1 MNDLIVK
8 RISVALQLQ
17 EAQVRKVLVLRSEG
31 ATIPFI
37 ARYRKEQTQSLTE
50 ISIKQIFELED
61 QYIKLLARKETIV
74 DAIKEQG
81 KWNDK
86 LAQSIDACWDSN
98 LLESIYQPYKKKRK
112 TKADQ
117 AREHG
122 LEGLAKI
129 IMAQR
134 NDPYH
139 SAQSFTNSHVKT
151 IEDALDG
158 AQHIIAEWMNEN
170 ISLRDRLRRL
180 YEKGAILFSKV
191 IKSKQENAQQFK
203 DYWAYEE
210 PLKRVPSHRLLAV
223 RRGEKE
229 GFLRVSIK
237 VDSEY
242 AIDQICNRYIK
253 SNNAAAEYIENAAKD
268 AWKRLISP
276 SLENEF
282 AKSSKLK
289 ADEEAIDVFAK
300 NLSQLLLEAPLGE
313 KSTLAIDPG
322 FRTGCKVVVL
332 DDYGDLLMNTVI
344 YPFQSSV
351 KEQEAEQKILAILK
365 KYPIKAIAIGNG
377 TAGRET
383 ESFITKITDG
393 QDIPVYLISEAG
405 ASIYSAS
412 EIAIEEFPNH
422 DITVRGA
429 VSIGR
434 RLMDPLAELVKIDAK
449 SIGVGQY
456 QHDVQQDLLRNTL
469 ESVVV
474 SCVNKVGINVNTA
487 SAHLLEHVS
496 GIGKSIAKNI
506 VHHRSQNGPFESRS
520 GLLKVKGLGKKAYEQ
535 CAGFLRIKDG
545 QNPLDDSGIHP
556 ERYTLVKKIA
566 HDAKVNIAELLN
578 NKESID
584 QISWNQYVNSEVG
597 LPTLN
602 DIKHELLKPGVDPR
616 GEVQAFSFSKQL
628 KTFDDLFESM
638 EVPGIITNI
647 TKFGAF
653 VDIGI
658 KENGLVHISEM
669 VNRFIKDPQEVVHLG
684 QKVMVKIITL
694 DKDRKRIQL
703 SMKQVVQNI

>member
-8 RISVALQLQ
+8 RISVELQLH
-17 EAQVRKVLVLRSEG
+17 ETQVRKVLELRSVG
-31 ATIPFI
+31 ATVPFI

-50 ISIKQIFELED
+50 VSIKKVFELED
-61 QYIKLLARKETIV
+61 RFLKLLSRKETII

-86 LAQSIDACWDSN
+86 LAQSIENCWDNN

-117 AREHG
+117 AREYG

-129 IMAQR
+129 IMAQK
-134 NDPYH
+134 NDPYF
-139 SAQSFTNSHVKT
+139 SAKSFTNKNVKT
-151 IEDALDG
+151 IEEALEG

-170 ISLRDRLRRL
+170 TSLRDRLRRL

-191 IKSKQENAQQFK
+191 VKSKQEEAKQFK

-229 GFLRVSIK
+229 GLLRVSIK

-242 AIDQICNRYIK
+242 AIDQICSRYINSK
-253 SNNAAAEYIENAAKD
+253 NTVTEYIKNAAKD

-289 ADEEAIDVFAK
+289 ADEEAIEVFAK

-313 KSTLAIDPG
+313 KSILAIDPG

-344 YPFQSSV
+344 YPFQSTF
-351 KEQEAEQKILAILK
+351 KEQEAKHVILDLVQKF
-365 KYPIKAIAIGNG
+365 PIKAIAIGNG

-383 ESFITKITDG
+383 EAFISNTMENN
-393 QDIPVYLISEAG
+393 DIPIYLISEAG

-412 EIAIEEFPNH
+412 EIAIKEFPNH

-456 QHDVQQDLLRNTL
+456 QHDVQQDLLRSSL

-487 SAHLLEHVS
+487 SAHLLERVS

-506 VHHRSQNGPFESRS
+506 VNHRSQNGPFESRAA
-520 GLLKVKGLGKKAYEQ
+520 LLKVKGLGEKAYEQ
-535 CAGFLRIKDG
+535 SAGFLRIKDG
-545 QNPLDDSGIHP
+545 KNPLDDSGIHP
-556 ERYTLVKKIA
+556 ERYKLVQEIA
-566 HDAKVNIAELLN
+566 SDANVTIKDLLN

-584 QISWNQYVNSEVG
+584 QILWNQYISTEVG

-602 DIKHELLKPGVDPR
+602 DIKNELIKPGVDPR
-616 GEVQAFSFSKQL
+616 GEVQAFSFAKQL
-628 KTFDDLFESM
+628 RSFDDLDESM

-694 DKDRKRIQL
+694 DKERKRIQL
-703 SMKQVVQNI
+703 SIRQAAQNI